1 VARRGAP
8 RARRAARSAIHR
20 GLVGDRAL
28 VGTPYLA
35 DPALRQEYARDIAP
49 RTRAALGRILAEVF
63 PGGAPRPARALD
75 LGTGTGAAVEAL
87 RAHFGAD
94 LDVVGVDRVAA
105 AGVVTADLAVER
117 PAVDGRFDLLVA
129 AHLLGE
135 LHRDRP
141 YDDRIDARARGV
153 RAWVDELLAPGGT
166 LILIEPALRE
176 TSRELLAVRDQLLAM
191 SDLEIVAPCFWRGA
205 CPALASP
212 RDWCHDSSTVE
223 PWEGPTPPATG
234 SGGQSPPSP
243 ARSRSARSRVDFS
256 YLVLRDGW
264 RPLPGELRYR
274 VVSDPLPEK
283 GRLKLYACG
292 PTGRHAFIRLDRHES
307 ATNAAFGQLVR
318 GDVARIP
325 NPTPASDGMRVEA
338 QTAVARFPS
347 PPSER
352 R

>member
-1 VARRGAP
+1 VSRRGAP

-20 GLVGDRAL
+20 GLVGERAL

-35 DPALRQEYARDIAP
+35 DPALRQQYAREIAP

-63 PGGAPRPARALD
+63 PDGAPRPARALD
-75 LGTGTGAAVEAL
+75 LGTGTGAAVETL

-105 AGVVTADLAVER
+105 AGVVIADLAVEL

-135 LHRDRP
+135 LHRGRP

-153 RAWVDELLAPGGT
+153 RAWADDLLAPGGT

-212 RDWCHDSSTVE
+212 RDWCHDAAPVPSS
-223 PWEGPTPPATG
+223 P
-234 SGGQSPPSP
+234 
-243 ARSRSARSRVDFS
+243 RVDFS

-292 PTGRHAFIRLDRHES
+292 PTGRQAFIRLDRHES
-307 ATNAAFGQLVR
+307 ATNAPFGQLVR

-338 QTAVARFPS
+338 TTAVARS
-347 PPSER
+347 KVR
-352 R
+352 D